1 MKKSNWAITAG
12 IASIIALL
20 TIANFTLRAEYKKG
34 HIISSMAAQSLK
46 PFHHIKEIRAKDN
59 EGIWARRITLQQH
72 ADSTAI
78 LHNYYKNTG
87 VLFSVLHDTLFIEP
101 DPTEKDNG
109 YDLVIYYKELKSLQG
124 ANSNI
129 FLSDCRTDSLTIRA
143 ENIALISCN
152 RGHFKKLTIEASDD
166 TQVKV
171 YQSDSVYSANIL
183 LRNFA
188 NFNARNTV
196 FLNKDLKMS
205 DASSVSFSGT
215 SVESFGIKRTLMK

>member
-1 MKKSNWAITAG
+1 MKKSTWAITLG
-12 IASIIALL
+12 IAGLIVLL
-20 TIANFTLRAEYKKG
+20 TIANFKLSAEYKKG
-34 HIISSMAAQSLK
+34 HIISSMTAQSLQ

-59 EGIWARRITLQQH
+59 EGIWNRRITLQRH
-72 ADSTAI
+72 TDSTAI

-129 FLSDCRTDSLTIRA
+129 FLSDCTTDSFSIRA
-143 ENIALISCN
+143 ENIAAISCD
-152 RGHFKKLTIEASDD
+152 RGHFKKLNIEASDN

-171 YQSDSVYSANIL
+171 YQSDTVYSANIIL
-183 LRNFA
+183 HNFA
-188 NFNARNTV
+188 DFKARNTL
-196 FLNKDLKMS
+196 FLNKELKMS
-205 DASSVSFSGT
+205 DLSSVSFSGT
-215 SVESFGIKRTLMK
+215 SSESFGVKRTLIK